1 MEDLMLQQAE
11 SVEEKVLVQS
21 FEEVIGEIDK
31 EIKKY
36 DSKSFASPSFGDSTR
51 KENYVGHPRINE
63 ANLSC
68 TSTYAAHLSLSLR
81 VPLAEIPSSL
91 VNHGYAEGTW
101 KRITRVGVA
110 FNAGM
115 SEAVG
120 GKRSIGSETNQT
132 ELPKKRRVSQG
143 DATKNKILAEA
154 SNQPYQKQ

>member
-63 ANLSC
+63 ANMPC
-68 TSTYAAHLSLSLR
+68 TPTHVAHLSPSTC
-81 VPLAEIPSSL
+81 VPLAEIPSFL
-91 VNHGYAEGTW
+91 VNHVHVEDTW
-101 KRITRVGVA
+101 KRLTRIGVVLDV
-110 FNAGM
+110 GM

-120 GKRSIGSETNQT
+120 EKRSAGNTTNQT
-132 ELPKKRRVSQG
+132 KLPKKKEGFPRRC
-143 DATKNKILAEA
+143 NK
-154 SNQPYQKQ
+154 K

>member
-63 ANLSC
+63 ANMPC
-68 TSTYAAHLSLSLR
+68 TPTHAAHLDRKSTRLN
-81 VPLAEIPSSL
+81 SS
-91 VNHGYAEGTW
+91 H
-101 KRITRVGVA
+101 
-110 FNAGM
+110 
-115 SEAVG
+115 
-120 GKRSIGSETNQT
+120 
-132 ELPKKRRVSQG
+132 RR
-143 DATKNKILAEA
+143 
-154 SNQPYQKQ
+154 